1 VLNILGDIRGRAFWV
16 VFGCLVVQMGL
27 GYGYV
32 FATLAGDVIGEFG
45 WSRTQWSSRAGMQ
58 MFVTAFASPL
68 VGTLCVRW
76 GTRGVVSASAIL
88 LGLTFALYGGM
99 GTLWHLYA
107 LTPLLGLALTG
118 IGDVAVGGVVPQW
131 VARSRG
137 LALGI
142 VYTGANIG
150 GFILT
155 RVAATIADATSWRTA
170 FVALGFAGAVVILP
184 FAFFAIREPRSGEGV
199 RAGEG
204 VQSGKGA
211 SQADPET
218 GKGSA
223 ASSIGSDSDLN
234 LSEAMRTRSFWILAF
249 ALFSCFFYF
258 VGMIDHMVLF
268 LTDTGFSRAE
278 AVKYFSWS
286 IAMGLG
292 SKIGFGFIADR
303 MSHRTAM
310 FMNTGVFAAAA
321 LLTLAIE
328 QPYVLP
334 VFIAVYGF
342 TAAARDVIFPLV
354 VADCFGVRYLA
365 QIYGMLT
372 VTLWPGGA
380 LGPLFAAWI
389 HDQLGSYDV
398 AFTTF
403 AGLNA
408 AACLLLLGL
417 RREVDR

>member
-1 VLNILGDIRGRAFWV
+1 M
-16 VFGCLVVQMGL
+16 FGCLVVQMGL

-32 FATLAGDVIGEFG
+32 FATLAGDVIDEFG

-58 MFVTAFASPL
+58 LFVTAFASPL

-76 GTRGVVSASAIL
+76 GTRGVVSASVLL
-88 LGLTFALYGGM
+88 LGVTFMLYGAM
-99 GTLWHLYA
+99 GSLWQLFA

-118 IGDVAVGGVVPQW
+118 VGDVAVGGVVPRW
-131 VARSRG
+131 IERRRG

-142 VYTGANIG
+142 VYTGANVG

-155 RVAATIADATSWRTA
+155 RVAVAIADATSWRTA
-170 FVALGFAGAVVILP
+170 FVALGLVGMATLLP
-184 FAFFAIREPRSGEGV
+184 CALFAIREPRGD
-199 RAGEG
+199 EG
-204 VQSGKGA
+204 VQSIAPKPGGFPA
-211 SQADPET
+211 QSVGNDT
-218 GKGSA
+218 
-223 ASSIGSDSDLN
+223 DLN

-258 VGMIDHMVLF
+258 IGMIEHMVLF
-268 LTDTGFSRAE
+268 LTDVGFSRTE
-278 AVKYFSWS
+278 AAKYFSWS

-292 SKIGFGFIADR
+292 SKIGFGFVADR
-303 MSHRTAM
+303 IPHRAAM
-310 FMNTGVFAAAA
+310 FVNTGIFAAAA

-328 QPYVLP
+328 EPFVLP
-334 VFIAVYGF
+334 IFVVAYGF

-398 AFTTF
+398 AFATF

-408 AACLLLLGL
+408 LTCLLLLGL
-417 RREVDR
+417 RREVAAPRAR

>member
-1 VLNILGDIRGRAFWV
+1 M
-16 VFGCLVVQMGL
+16 FGCLVVQMGL

-45 WSRTQWSSRAGMQ
+45 WSRTQWSSRAGIQ
-58 MFVTAFASPL
+58 LFVTAFASPL

-76 GTRGVVSASAIL
+76 GTRGVVTGSTIL
-88 LGLTFALYGGM
+88 LGITFALYGGM
-99 GTLWHLYA
+99 GSLWQLYA
-107 LTPLLGLALTG
+107 LTPVLGLALTG
-118 IGDVAVGGVVPQW
+118 VGDVAVGGVIPQW
-131 VARSRG
+131 VKRGRG

-150 GFILT
+150 GFLLT
-155 RVAATIADATSWRTA
+155 RIAAAIADATSWRMA
-170 FVALGFAGAVVILP
+170 FVALGLVGAAAILP
-184 FAFFAIREPRSGEGV
+184 FAFFAIREPRSDEEV
-199 RAGEG
+199 
-204 VQSGKGA
+204 
-211 SQADPET
+211 
-218 GKGSA
+218 GSTVSRDTPA
-223 ASSIGSDSDLN
+223 HSVGSDTDLN

-258 VGMIDHMVLF
+258 IGMIEHMVLF
-268 LTDTGFSRAE
+268 LTDMGLSRSE

-286 IAMGLG
+286 IAMGFG
-292 SKIGFGFIADR
+292 SKIGFGFVADR
-303 MSHRTAM
+303 ISHRAAMILNTA
-310 FMNTGVFAAAA
+310 VFAAAA

-328 QPYVLP
+328 RPYALP
-334 VFIAVYGF
+334 IFVAAYGF

-365 QIYGMLT
+365 QIYGMLM

-398 AFTTF
+398 AFATF

-408 AACLLLLGL
+408 LTCLLLLGL
-417 RREVDR
+417 RREASARRAV